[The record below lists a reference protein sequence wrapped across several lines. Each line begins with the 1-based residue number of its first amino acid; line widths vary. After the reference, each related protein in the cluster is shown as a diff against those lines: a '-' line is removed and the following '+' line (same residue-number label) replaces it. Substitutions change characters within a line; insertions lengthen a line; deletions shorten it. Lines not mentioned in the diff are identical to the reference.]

1 MRKLRIAVAG
11 AGLIGARHIE
21 ELARSEGAVL
31 SAIVAPPRRA
41 VEVARRC
48 GVPLYGSLSELFT
61 QDRPDGV
68 ILGTPNQLHAEQALA
83 CIAAGVPVLVEK
95 PLAHTLEA
103 GEQLVQAAELA
114 RARLLVGHHRRH
126 GAVLRA
132 AGEVIRAGTLG
143 RLVAV
148 LGCGAFYKPEAEGY
162 FDGPNAWRRE
172 PGGGPILLNM
182 IHEVDNLRAL
192 VGEVVAVQAM
202 SSNATRGFAV
212 EDTAAM
218 SLRFTNGV
226 LATFLISDTVGSPK
240 SWEQTSGE
248 SLAFV
253 QYEDEDAC
261 VVMGTMGSLGIPT
274 LRLRRFAR
282 AEERSW
288 FKPLGDEAVPFTRV
302 NPMAQQ
308 LSHFV
313 ALIRGEAEPLVTA
326 RDGLQNLRVVDAIL
340 RAARTGGT
348 VEVPPV
354 GTA

>member
-1 MRKLRIAVAG
+1 MQKLRIAVAG
-11 AGLIGARHIE
+11 AGLIGVRHIE
-21 ELARSEGAVL
+21 ELAHSDAAVL
-31 SAIVAPPRRA
+31 SGIVAPARRA
-41 VEVARRC
+41 LEVARRA
-48 GVPLYGSLSELFT
+48 GVPLHGTLAELFT
-61 QDRPDGV
+61 RDRPDGV
-68 ILGTPNQLHAEQALA
+68 ILGTPNQVHVEQALE

-103 GEQLVQAAELA
+103 GERLVQAAE
-114 RARLLVGHHRRH
+114 RAHAKLLVGHHRRH

-148 LGCGAFYKPEAEGY
+148 LGCGAFYKPETEGY

-202 SSNATRGFAV
+202 SSNSTRGFAV
-212 EDTAAM
+212 EDTAAIA
-218 SLRFTNGV
+218 LRFANGV
-226 LATFLISDTVGSPK
+226 LATFLMSDTVASPK

-261 VVMGTMGSLGIPT
+261 VLMGTMGQLGIPT

-282 AEERSW
+282 AEDRSW
-288 FKPLGDEAVPFTRV
+288 FKPLSDESVPFARL

-308 LSHFV
+308 LAHFV
-313 ALIRGEAEPLVTA
+313 TVIRGEAEPLVGA

-340 RAARTGGT
+340 RAAREGGT
-348 VEVPPV
+348 VEVPT
-354 GTA
+354 G